1 MALVGA
7 SGCGKSTIVSL
18 IERFYDSDTGTIY
31 LDGMDVSTI
40 KLMNYRSFI
49 SLVSQ
54 EPTLFEGTLREN
66 ILLGVDSE
74 RVTEDELTQ
83 ACKDANIY
91 DFIMSLP
98 NGFETMIAGKGST
111 LSGGQKQRVT
121 IARGTGSQ
129 SENFVIR

>member
-49 SLVSQ
+49 SLVSK

>member
-49 SLVSQ
+49 SLVSK

-111 LSGGQKQRVT
+111 LSGGQKQRVA

>member
-7 SGCGKSTIVSL
+7 SGCGKSTIVPL
-18 IERFYDSDTGTIY
+18 IERFYDSDTGAIY

-49 SLVSQ
+49 SLVSK